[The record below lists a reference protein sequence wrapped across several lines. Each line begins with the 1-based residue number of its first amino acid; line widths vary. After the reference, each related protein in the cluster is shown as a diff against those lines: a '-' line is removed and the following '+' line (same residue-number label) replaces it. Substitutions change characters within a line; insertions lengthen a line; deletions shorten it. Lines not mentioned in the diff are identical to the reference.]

1 MVREIEFRDFIGSK
15 GRKINNKFLSF
26 VRYGFELAA
35 NIPQGLW
42 TRGYKSVIN
51 EMKSNGY
58 NTIRLTFSNQM
69 LRPESVVSGVNY
81 ALNADLVGLSP
92 LQCMDKIINYCGMT
106 GLRVILARYSAVT
119 GNNFNEA
126 YWYIIGDNFYNDL
139 RFETTTC

>member
-42 TRGYKSVIN
+42 IRGYKSVIN
-51 EMKSNGY
+51 EMKSHGY

-92 LQCMDKIINYCGMT
+92 LQCMDKIINSVSSQMT
-106 GLRVILARYSAVT
+106 TDDIDILYKFRYTLTENKKAIIKYLEEKLFQLGVRV
-119 GNNFNEA
+119 
-126 YWYIIGDNFYNDL
+126 
-139 RFETTTC
+139 

>member
-1 MVREIEFRDFIGSK
+1 
-15 GRKINNKFLSF
+15 
-26 VRYGFELAA
+26 
-35 NIPQGLW
+35 
-42 TRGYKSVIN
+42 
-51 EMKSNGY
+51 MKSNGY

>member
-1 MVREIEFRDFIGSK
+1 
-15 GRKINNKFLSF
+15 
-26 VRYGFELAA
+26 
-35 NIPQGLW
+35 
-42 TRGYKSVIN
+42 
-51 EMKSNGY
+51 MKSHGY

-69 LRPESVVSGVNY
+69 LRPESVVTGVNY

-126 YWYIIGDNFYNDL
+126 YWYIIGDSFYNDL
-139 RFETTTC
+139 RFETTYC